1 MDRNALLAGAGLG
14 ALLMFIAD
22 PDRGA
27 RRRAL
32 VRDKM
37 VRGARLGRRA
47 VAATAADIANRTRGI
62 TAEARGALRRD
73 QPEEAV
79 LVERVRATLG
89 RVCSHPGAIIVT
101 AVDGEVTLRG
111 DVLSWEAEAVLA
123 AAGFVRGVEDVIDEL
138 ERYERAE
145 NIPPLQ
151 GEGRVGEPSLNLLQR
166 EWAPATRALVG
177 ITAVAAAAIGVAAYA
192 RRAA

>member
-32 VRDKM
+32 VRDKA
-37 VRGARLGRRA
+37 VRGTRVGGRA
-47 VAATAADIANRTRGI
+47 IAATAADLANRTRGI
-62 TAEARGALRRD
+62 AAEARGALRREHAD
-73 QPEEAV
+73 EDV

-89 RVCSHPGAIIVT
+89 RVCSHPRAIDVT
-101 AVDGEVTLRG
+101 LVDGEVTLRG
-111 DVLSWEAEAVLA
+111 EVLSPEADAVLA
-123 AAGFVRGVEDVIDEL
+123 AAGSVRGVEDVIDEL

-145 NIPPLQ
+145 GNPSLQ
-151 GEGRVGEPSLNLLQR
+151 GAGRVDEPPVNLLPR
-166 EWAPATRALVG
+166 RWAPATRALVG
-177 ITAVAAAAIGVAAYA
+177 LTAVAAAAVGAAVYA

>member
-32 VRDKM
+32 VRDKA
-37 VRGARLGRRA
+37 VRGTRVGGRA
-47 VAATAADIANRTRGI
+47 IAATAADLANRTRGI
-62 TAEARGALRRD
+62 AAEARGALRREHAD
-73 QPEEAV
+73 EDV

-89 RVCSHPGAIIVT
+89 RVCSHPRAIDVT
-101 AVDGEVTLRG
+101 LVDGEVTLRG
-111 DVLSWEAEAVLA
+111 EVLSPEADAVLA
-123 AAGFVRGVEDVIDEL
+123 AAGSVRGVEDVIDEL

-145 NIPPLQ
+145 GISSLQ
-151 GEGRVGEPSLNLLQR
+151 GAGRVGEPSVNLLPR
-166 EWAPATRALVG
+166 RWAPATRALVG
-177 ITAVAAAAIGVAAYA
+177 LTAVAAAAVGAAVYA